1 MLRGTRQDVLA
12 CDLLKLEQRLKAYE
26 KLHAN
31 ELAEMWHTLNVCKQA
46 LADIASADE
55 PVDPEGSND
64 AETDACS
71 VEDATTDSFG

>member
-12 CDLLKLEQRLKAYE
+12 CHLLKLEQRLKAYE

-46 LADIASADE
+46 IADIASADE
-55 PVDPEGSND
+55 PVDSEGSND
-64 AETDACS
+64 AEADAS
-71 VEDATTDSFG
+71 SLYGETIDSRS